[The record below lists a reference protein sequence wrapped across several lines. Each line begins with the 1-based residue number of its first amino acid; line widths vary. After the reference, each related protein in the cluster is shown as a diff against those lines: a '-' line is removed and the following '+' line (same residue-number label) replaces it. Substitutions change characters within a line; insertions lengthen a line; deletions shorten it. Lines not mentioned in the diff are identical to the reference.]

1 MNNDLF
7 AKLSK
12 AASFQVTSTDVTD
25 GQPFALD
32 QFSGMS
38 GVKYGKDLSPQL
50 SWHGAPKGT
59 KSYAVTVY
67 DPDAPTGSGFW
78 HWAVANIPA
87 SVTELKTG
95 AGDHMGLELPESAIQ
110 LQNDAS
116 FAGFMGA
123 APPHGH
129 GIHRYIIVI
138 HALDIEDIGVSIN
151 STPAALGFQMF
162 SHTLGR
168 AVLTGTAEQ

>member
-1 MNNDLF
+1 MTNNLF
-7 AKLSK
+7 AKLPK
-12 AASFQVTSTDVTD
+12 VASFNVTSTDVTD

-32 QFSGMS
+32 QFSGLS

-50 SWHGAPKGT
+50 SWYGAPEAT

-87 SVTELKTG
+87 TVTELKTG
-95 AGDHMGLELPESAIQ
+95 AGDDKGLELPKAVIQ
-110 LQNDAS
+110 LHNDAS
-116 FAGFMGA
+116 IARFMGA

-129 GIHRYIIVI
+129 GKHRYIIVI
-138 HALDIEDIGVSIN
+138 HALDTHDIGVTIN
-151 STPAALGFQMF
+151 STPAALGFNMF

-168 AVLTGTAEQ
+168 AVLTATAEL

>member
-1 MNNDLF
+1 MINELF
-7 AKLSK
+7 AKLPK
-12 AASFQVTSTDVTD
+12 ATSFQVTSTDVKD
-25 GQPFALD
+25 GQPFAID
-32 QFSGMS
+32 QFSGIS

-50 SWHGAPKGT
+50 SWSGAPEGT

-87 SVTELKTG
+87 TVNELKTG
-95 AGDHMGLELPESAIQ
+95 AGDDKGLELPKGAIQ

-116 FAGFMGA
+116 IARFMGA

-129 GIHRYIIVI
+129 GKHRYLMVI
-138 HALDIEDIGVSIN
+138 HALDIEDIGVTIN
-151 STPAALGFQMF
+151 ATPAALGFQMF

-168 AVLTGTAEQ
+168 AVLTATAEL

>member
-7 AKLSK
+7 AELPK
-12 AASFQVTSTDVTD
+12 AASFQVTSTDVKD
-25 GQPFALD
+25 GQPFALA
-32 QFSGMS
+32 QYSGIA

-87 SVTELKTG
+87 TVTELKTG
-95 AGDHMGLELPESAIQ
+95 AGDDMGLQLPKGAIQ
-110 LQNDAS
+110 LHNDAS
-116 FAGFMGA
+116 IARFMGA

-129 GIHRYIIVI
+129 GKHRYIIVI
-138 HALDIEDIGVSIN
+138 HALDVEDIGVPIN
-151 STPAALGFQMF
+151 ATPAALGFNMF
-162 SHTLGR
+162 SHILGR
-168 AVLTGTAEQ
+168 AVLTATAEL

>member
-1 MNNDLF
+1 MTNDLF
-7 AKLSK
+7 ATLSK
-12 AASFQVTSTDVTD
+12 ASIFQVTSTDVID
-25 GQPFALD
+25 GQPFDIA
-32 QFSGMS
+32 QYSGIA
-38 GVKYGKDLSPQL
+38 GVKDGQDLSPQL
-50 SWHGAPKGT
+50 YWHGAPKGT

-87 SVTELKTG
+87 TVTELKTG
-95 AGDHMGLELPESAIQ
+95 SGDDMGLDLPRGAIQ
-110 LQNDAS
+110 LHNDAS
-116 FAGFMGA
+116 IARFMGA

-129 GIHRYIIVI
+129 GKHRYVIVI

-151 STPAALGFQMF
+151 ATPAALGFQMF

-168 AVLTGTAEQ
+168 AVLTATAEL

>member
-1 MNNDLF
+1 MTNNLF
-7 AKLSK
+7 AKLPK

-25 GQPFALD
+25 GQPFASE
-32 QFSGMS
+32 QFSGTS
-38 GVKYGKDLSPQL
+38 GVEFGKDLSPQL
-50 SWHGAPKGT
+50 SWQGAPEGT

-87 SVTELKTG
+87 TVTQLQTG
-95 AGDHMGLELPESAIQ
+95 AGDYTGLKIPKGAIQ
-110 LQNDAS
+110 LHNDAS
-116 FAGFMGA
+116 IARFMGA

-129 GIHRYIIVI
+129 GKHRYVIVI
-138 HALDIEDIGVSIN
+138 HALDIENIGVTVN
-151 STPAALGFQMF
+151 ATPAALGFQMF

-168 AVLTGTAEQ
+168 AVLTATAEL